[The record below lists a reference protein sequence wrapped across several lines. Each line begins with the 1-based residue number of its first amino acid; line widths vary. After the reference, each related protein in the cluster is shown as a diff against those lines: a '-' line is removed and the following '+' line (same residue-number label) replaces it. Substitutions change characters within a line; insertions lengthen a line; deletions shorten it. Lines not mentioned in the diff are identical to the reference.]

1 MANISRITDRLWT
14 GGDLPC
20 HIGPDAMVADL
31 ADITAAGITHIIDNR
46 LEEDDGAFVA
56 EHAPTVT
63 YVWNGQDDAGQQ
75 MPDRWFDAGVGAALE
90 ALVQPGTAVLSHCH
104 MGINR
109 GPSMAFAIMLA
120 TGWAPAEALSAIRRA
135 RPIAAIDYSE
145 NALDWWLRASGT
157 PYVSA
162 RRQLAELALW
172 HADHPIDVVRII
184 RRERSAEFAGLPLGA

>member
-1 MANISRITDRLWT
+1 MANISRITDRIWT

-46 LEEDDGAFVA
+46 LEGDDGAFVA
-56 EHAPTVT
+56 QHAPTVT
-63 YVWNGQDDAGQQ
+63 YVWNGQDDAGQR
-75 MPDRWFDAGVGAALE
+75 MPDIWFEAGVGAALE
-90 ALVQPGTAVLSHCH
+90 ALAQPATAVLSHCH

-120 TGWAPAEALSAIRRA
+120 TGWSPADALSAIRRA
-135 RPIAAIDYSE
+135 RPIAGIDYSGD
-145 NALDWWLRASGT
+145 ALDWWLRVSGT
-157 PYVSA
+157 EHASA
-162 RRQLAELALW
+162 RRQRAALVVW

-184 RRERSAEFAGLPLGA
+184 RRERFAELAGLPLGA